1 MAVPSEDY
9 SRQPPC
15 SAGFF
20 VKGERPRTHSSKK
33 KDYEN
38 KYKFRFRA
46 QEPDRT
52 AHWNTT
58 ASD

>member
-15 SAGFF
+15 FARLF
-20 VKGERPRTHSSKK
+20 VKGERPRTHRAKK

-38 KYKFRFRA
+38 KNKFRFRA
-46 QEPDRT
+46 PEPDRT
-52 AHWNTT
+52 AQ
-58 ASD
+58 